1 MSPEQVR
8 GELVDNR
15 TDVWGFGCVLFE
27 LLSGRQPFS
36 GSSIPDL
43 IASVLKTDPDW
54 SALPQDTPS
63 RVRTFM
69 QRCLQK
75 ETSQRLQDITLA
87 LAEIQPGTARPE
99 ESPRRDVSAGKT
111 IRSLAVLPFVNAGGN
126 PDMTLVRQTC
136 IVLHLLLQLDDCI
149 ENCFRS
155 WGTSRN
161 VNVDRYDFV
170 DSLHDVIC
178 AIEAATRRA
187 GAHRDDPLRLRH
199 LVVNLL
205 QHRPHLVVN
214 SAENHQHIGLFR
226 RKAHDF
232 RAETREVIMRRDRR
246 HEFNRTAG
254 RSEGIRPKGTLSSP
268 IDKRSVGSGEETLV
282 LSLGLDFG
290 NTHKSR
296 L

>member
-1 MSPEQVR
+1 MTTETPELDMSETPTLFTQVIPEAIRGTPAYMSPEQVR

-36 GSSIPDL
+36 GATIPDL

-87 LAEIQPGTARPE
+87 LVEIQPGTGGLE

-126 PDMTLVRQTC
+126 PDMDYLSDGLTESI
-136 IVLHLLLQLDDCI
+136 IVSLSQL
-149 ENCFRS
+149 
-155 WGTSRN
+155 
-161 VNVDRYDFV
+161 
-170 DSLHDVIC
+170 
-178 AIEAATRRA
+178 
-187 GAHRDDPLRLRH
+187 PRLR
-199 LVVNLL
+199 VIA
-205 QHRPHLVVN
+205 R
-214 SAENHQHIGLFR
+214 SA
-226 RKAHDF
+226 
-232 RAETREVIMRRDRR
+232 V
-246 HEFNRTAG
+246 
-254 RSEGIRPKGTLSSP
+254 
-268 IDKRSVGSGEETLV
+268 
-282 LSLGLDFG
+282 
-290 NTHKSR
+290 
-296 L
+296 